1 MYLLVVRF
9 KNALILSGVTSS
21 SSVLDR
27 RSARRE
33 RGTGERRKKARAR
46 AMMRSSPSGSY
57 GSISSGDGDEEQAYT
72 FGESLRRR
80 RSPDADANLSS
91 SVANRAKGDGG
102 DQSDGGFIEPN
113 PLVRLF
119 KLLYQNLAVAFG
131 VYLLLA
137 VVTLNAVLSEPDFD
151 GNFVNSMYFIAITV
165 TSVGY
170 GDLSPKTTAGK
181 GFMIVFI
188 IVGMGLATL
197 CITKVTDLF
206 LAAQRASVKTSQR
219 RAEAAIERDVARIKK
234 KLGGL
239 TAVDIEKFKQ
249 KAREEKPAEDKW
261 LKIAFH
267 PVVVI
272 VTNTMIGASVISSL
286 EDISF
291 LDGIWWSVVTST
303 TVGYGDICP
312 QTKGGRIF
320 ASFYAFFTIGIFGWA
335 ISQLAQSTIDENSE
349 EILDASTFKLTA
361 KWLAKQGG
369 NKGHVDKHDFTRAML
384 IAMGKATQEDFDK
397 LSTRF
402 DELDINGDGTLDS
415 KDLLS

>member
-1 MYLLVVRF
+1 
-9 KNALILSGVTSS
+9 
-21 SSVLDR
+21 
-27 RSARRE
+27 
-33 RGTGERRKKARAR
+33 
-46 AMMRSSPSGSY
+46 MMRSSPSGSY
-57 GSISSGDGDEEQAYT
+57 GSISSGDGDEEQARA

-80 RSPDADANLSS
+80 RSPDSSDANLSS
-91 SVANRAKGDGG
+91 SVANRAEGDGG
-102 DQSDGGFIEPN
+102 DEPN
-113 PLVRLF
+113 PLVRVF

-137 VVTLNAVLSEPDFD
+137 VVTLNTVLSEPDFD

-239 TAVDIEKFKQ
+239 TDVDIEKLKQ

-272 VTNTMIGASVISSL
+272 STNTLIGASVISSL

-320 ASFYAFFTIGIFGWA
+320 ASFYAFFTIGVFGWA

-349 EILDASTFKLTA
+349 EISDASTFKLTT

-369 NKGHVDKHDFTRAML
+369 NKGYVDKHDFTRAML

-402 DELDINGDGTLDS
+402 DELDVNGDGTLDS

>member
-1 MYLLVVRF
+1 M
-9 KNALILSGVTSS
+9 
-21 SSVLDR
+21 
-27 RSARRE
+27 E
-33 RGTGERRKKARAR
+33 RLGERRARGGGRRDARFRAR

-91 SVANRAKGDGG
+91 SSNGAKGDGG
-102 DQSDGGFIEPN
+102 GGESDGGFIEPN
-113 PLVRLF
+113 PLTRAF

-137 VVTLNAVLSEPDFD
+137 TVMLNAVLSEPDFD

-219 RAEAAIERDVARIKK
+219 RAEAAIEKDVARIKQ

-272 VTNTMIGASVISSL
+272 VINTLIGASVISSL

-349 EILDASTFKLTA
+349 EISDASTFKLTA

>member
-1 MYLLVVRF
+1 MP
-9 KNALILSGVTSS
+9 
-21 SSVLDR
+21 
-27 RSARRE
+27 
-33 RGTGERRKKARAR
+33 
-46 AMMRSSPSGSY
+46 SSPSGSY
-57 GSISSGDGDEEQAYT
+57 GSVSRGDEETALFA
-72 FGESLRRR
+72 FGESVRRR
-80 RSPDADANLSS
+80 RSPEDADGDAGEFPSS
-91 SVANRAKGDGG
+91 LTHAADTNA
-102 DQSDGGFIEPN
+102 GFIEPN
-113 PLVRLF
+113 PLTRMF

-137 VVTLNAVLSEPDFD
+137 LLVLNAVLSEPDFD
-151 GNFVNSMYFIAITV
+151 GNFVNTVYFIAITV

-188 IVGMGLATL
+188 IAGMGLATL

-219 RAEAAIERDVARIKK
+219 RAEAAIERDVARIKNH
-234 KLGGL
+234 LGGGL
-239 TAVDIEKFKQ
+239 TTADIEKLKQ

-272 VTNTMIGASVISSL
+272 STNTLIGASVMSNL

-291 LDGIWWSVVTST
+291 FDGIWWSVVTST

-335 ISQLAQSTIDENSE
+335 ISQLAQSTIEESSE
-349 EILDASTFKLTA
+349 ELFDASTFKLTA

-369 NKGHVDKHDFTRAML
+369 NKGYVDKHDFSRAML

-397 LSTRF
+397 LSDRF
-402 DELDINGDGTLDS
+402 EQLDVNGDGTLDS

>member
-1 MYLLVVRF
+1 
-9 KNALILSGVTSS
+9 
-21 SSVLDR
+21 
-27 RSARRE
+27 
-33 RGTGERRKKARAR
+33 
-46 AMMRSSPSGSY
+46 MMRSSPSGSY
-57 GSISSGDGDEEQAYT
+57 GSISSGDGDEEKAYA

-80 RSPDADANLSS
+80 RSPDSDPNLSS
-91 SVANRAKGDGG
+91 SSNGAKGDGG
-102 DQSDGGFIEPN
+102 GGESDGGFIEPN
-113 PLVRLF
+113 PLTRAF

-137 VVTLNAVLSEPDFD
+137 TVMLNAVLSEPDFD

-219 RAEAAIERDVARIKK
+219 RAEAAIEKDMARIKQ

-272 VTNTMIGASVISSL
+272 VINTLIGASVISSL

-349 EILDASTFKLTA
+349 EISDASTFKLTA

>member
-1 MYLLVVRF
+1 M
-9 KNALILSGVTSS
+9 
-21 SSVLDR
+21 
-27 RSARRE
+27 E
-33 RGTGERRKKARAR
+33 RLGERRARAGGKTKARLRAR

-57 GSISSGDGDEEQAYT
+57 GSISSGDGDEEKAYA

-80 RSPDADANLSS
+80 RSPDSDPNLSS
-91 SVANRAKGDGG
+91 SSNGAKGDGG
-102 DQSDGGFIEPN
+102 GGESDGGFIEPN
-113 PLVRLF
+113 PLTRAF

-137 VVTLNAVLSEPDFD
+137 TVMLNAVLSEPDFD

-219 RAEAAIERDVARIKK
+219 RAEAAIEKDVARIKQ

-272 VTNTMIGASVISSL
+272 VINTLIGASVISSL

-349 EILDASTFKLTA
+349 EISDASTFKLTA

>member
-1 MYLLVVRF
+1 VR
-9 KNALILSGVTSS
+9 
-21 SSVLDR
+21 R
-27 RSARRE
+27 RRRP
-33 RGTGERRKKARAR
+33 
-46 AMMRSSPSGSY
+46 MMRSSPSGSY
-57 GSISSGDGDEEQAYT
+57 GSISSDAGDEEQAYA
-72 FGESLRRR
+72 FGQSIRRR
-80 RSPDADANLSS
+80 RSPDAESVDVSLSS
-91 SVANRAKGDGG
+91 SGAKADGVGDDGG
-102 DQSDGGFIEPN
+102 GFVGPN
-113 PLVRLF
+113 PVTRMF
-119 KLLYQNLAVAFG
+119 KILYQNLAVAFG

-170 GDLSPKTTAGK
+170 GDLSPKTTTGK

-219 RAEAAIERDVARIKK
+219 RAEAAIERDVARIKT

-239 TAVDIEKFKQ
+239 TAVDIEKLKQ

-272 VTNTMIGASVISSL
+272 LTNTLIGASVISSL

-320 ASFYAFFTIGIFGWA
+320 ASFYAFLTIGIFGWA
-335 ISQLAQSTIDENSE
+335 VSQLAQSTIDENSE
-349 EILDASTFKLTA
+349 EISDASTFKLTA

-369 NKGHVDKHDFTRAML
+369 DKGHVDKHDFTRAML

>member
-1 MYLLVVRF
+1 L
-9 KNALILSGVTSS
+9 
-21 SSVLDR
+21 
-27 RSARRE
+27 
-33 RGTGERRKKARAR
+33 GEDGEIAR

-91 SVANRAKGDGG
+91 SSNGAKGDGG
-102 DQSDGGFIEPN
+102 GGESDGGFIEPN
-113 PLVRLF
+113 PLTRAF

-137 VVTLNAVLSEPDFD
+137 TVMLNAVLSEPDFD

-219 RAEAAIERDVARIKK
+219 RAEAAIEKDVARIKQ

-272 VTNTMIGASVISSL
+272 VINTLIGASVISSL

-349 EILDASTFKLTA
+349 EISDASTFKLTA

>member
-1 MYLLVVRF
+1 M
-9 KNALILSGVTSS
+9 
-21 SSVLDR
+21 
-27 RSARRE
+27 E
-33 RGTGERRKKARAR
+33 RLGERRARARGGKDETRGFAR

-57 GSISSGDGDEEQAYT
+57 GSISSGDGDEEKAYA

-80 RSPDADANLSS
+80 RSPDSDPNLSS
-91 SVANRAKGDGG
+91 SSNGAKGDGG
-102 DQSDGGFIEPN
+102 GGESDGGFIEPN
-113 PLVRLF
+113 PLTRAF

-137 VVTLNAVLSEPDFD
+137 TVMLNAVLSEPDFD

-206 LAAQRASVKTSQR
+206 LAAQQASVKTSRR
-219 RAEAAIERDVARIKK
+219 RAEAAIEKDVARIKQ

-272 VTNTMIGASVISSL
+272 VTNTLIGASVISSL

-349 EILDASTFKLTA
+349 EISDASTFKLTA

>member
-1 MYLLVVRF
+1 L
-9 KNALILSGVTSS
+9 
-21 SSVLDR
+21 
-27 RSARRE
+27 
-33 RGTGERRKKARAR
+33 GEDGEIAR

-91 SVANRAKGDGG
+91 SSNGAKGDGG
-102 DQSDGGFIEPN
+102 GGESDGGFIEPN
-113 PLVRLF
+113 PLTRVF

-137 VVTLNAVLSEPDFD
+137 TVMLNAVLSEPDFD

-219 RAEAAIERDVARIKK
+219 RAEAAIEKDVARIKQ

-272 VTNTMIGASVISSL
+272 VINTLIGASVISSL

-349 EILDASTFKLTA
+349 EISDASTFKLTA